1 MDDLSRQILESF
13 MQRGGA
19 EGTADA
25 NKRDANST
33 ELVPLDHKGK
43 ARHHGG
49 LSLVSI
55 GRFFFPGGGLSLS
68 LLSPQG
74 ILQKKRTLKKLTPFE
89 KVGPIRRD
97 IGILDKLY
105 IIALGIERVEGKH
118 PRSHLDRVLG
128 KQFHSIFL

>member
-19 EGTADA
+19 EDTADT
-25 NKRDANST
+25 NKRDANPT
-33 ELVPLDHKGK
+33 ELVPLDHTGK
-43 ARHHGG
+43 ARHHDG

-55 GRFFFPGGGLSLS
+55 GMVSSWF
-68 LLSPQG
+68 
-74 ILQKKRTLKKLTPFE
+74 LKKLTPFE

-97 IGILDKLY
+97 IGILDKLH

-118 PRSHLDRVLG
+118 PRSHLDRVLC
-128 KQFHSIFL
+128 KQFHSILF

>member
-33 ELVPLDHKGK
+33 EFVPLVHKGK
-43 ARHHGG
+43 ARHHDG

-55 GRFFFPGGGLSLS
+55 GMVTWWF
-68 LLSPQG
+68 
-74 ILQKKRTLKKLTPFE
+74 LKKLTPFE
-89 KVGPIRRD
+89 KIGPIRRN
-97 IGILDKLY
+97 IGILDKLH

-118 PRSHLDRVLG
+118 PRPHLDRVLG
-128 KQFHSIFL
+128 KQFHPVVL

>member
-19 EGTADA
+19 EDTADA

-43 ARHHGG
+43 ARHHDG

-55 GRFFFPGGGLSLS
+55 GRVLSGGGLSVS
-68 LLSPQG
+68 LLRSQG
-74 ILQKKRTLKKLTPFE
+74 FLQKKWTLKKLTPFE

-97 IGILDKLY
+97 IGILDKLH
-105 IIALGIERVEGKH
+105 IITLWIERVEGKH
-118 PRSHLDRVLG
+118 PRPHLDRFLG
-128 KQFHSIFL
+128 KQFHSVLF